1 MPGLWKGHTMQ
12 KAEKPVVVEA
22 LNETF
27 QDAALVVVTRQSGL
41 TVAQSTDLR
50 NKMREA
56 QATFKVTKNTLARLA
71 LKGTP
76 CEGLVDC
83 FTGPTAIAAANDPVE
98 VTKAL
103 VAFAKGNDKFT
114 LIGGVL
120 NGKLLSAAQIEAL
133 SKLPSLDQL
142 RGQLI
147 GLIQAPAT
155 KIAGVVQAP
164 AAQLARVF
172 AAYGR
177 KDS

>member
-1 MPGLWKGHTMQ
+1 LQDNPPPTAF
-12 KAEKPVVVEA
+12 AEA
-22 LNETF
+22 S
-27 QDAALVVVTRQSGL
+27 LVIVTRQNGL

-50 NKMREA
+50 NKMRAAEA
-56 QATFKVTKNTLARLA
+56 SFKVTKNTLARIA
-71 LKGTP
+71 AKGTP
-76 CEGLVDC
+76 CEVLIDHL
-83 FTGPTAIAAANDPVE
+83 TGPTAIAAANDPV
-98 VTKAL
+98 A
-103 VAFAKGNDKFT
+103 VAKVAVDFAKGNDKFV
-114 LIGGVL
+114 IVGGAL
-120 NGKLLSAAQIEAL
+120 NGKALTKAQIEAL